1 MWMQEKSAQ
10 IIITRAAI
18 QRTSSIS
25 MTCASTHCHITT
37 LWLLLPFDYHRVKGE
52 DKSPF
57 EMDKRK
63 ITPNLVKMPVE
74 PIFIICNCAEE
85 GDSQAAGSPDF
96 FWTCSPILMLPHN
109 AMVFLMHA
117 HTVFNR
123 LNPAM
128 EVCEVRIKVLDVP
141 KTVTPLQIWSCNYVK
156 LSLQLPSP

>member
-1 MWMQEKSAQ
+1 MQEKSAQ

-96 FWTCSPILMLPHN
+96 F
-109 AMVFLMHA
+109 
-117 HTVFNR
+117 
-123 LNPAM
+123 
-128 EVCEVRIKVLDVP
+128 
-141 KTVTPLQIWSCNYVK
+141 
-156 LSLQLPSP
+156 